1 MLDSRGNI
9 KFEDWPEKILN
20 VGYFPYYPPTP
31 NWVGYGLNIFDQYDN
46 GNNDWIEM
54 DCNQNEW
61 AVAYHGTKIKVVKP
75 ICEVNVKFFSIN
87 SSFYF
92 LFLYIFN

>member
-1 MLDSRGNI
+1 
-9 KFEDWPEKILN
+9 
-20 VGYFPYYPPTP
+20 
-31 NWVGYGLNIFDQYDN
+31 
-46 GNNDWIEM
+46 M